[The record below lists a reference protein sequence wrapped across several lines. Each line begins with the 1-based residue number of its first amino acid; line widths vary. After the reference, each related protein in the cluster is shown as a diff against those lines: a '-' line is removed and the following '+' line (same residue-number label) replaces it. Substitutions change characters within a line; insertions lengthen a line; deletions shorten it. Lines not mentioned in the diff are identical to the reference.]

1 MKAVGAGGVDWF
13 EDVTNLGLLA
23 EVQLTVAIRAE
34 TDDVGVDIQRDLE
47 LLLPRKGDEMMPLKI
62 GLVIPPRNECLVLR
76 IDLAEVLVR
85 LQHLFNDNPVAVPMI
100 FKLLRK

>member
-23 EVQLTVAIRAE
+23 EVKLAVTIRAE
-34 TDDVGVDIQRDLE
+34 TDDVGIDVERDLE
-47 LLLPRKGDEMMPLKI
+47 FLLPRKGDEMMPLKI

-76 IDLAEVLVR
+76 IDLAEILVR
-85 LQHLFNDNPVAVPMI
+85 QQHLLDNNPIAIPMI
-100 FKLLRK
+100 LLLLWK